1 MKIMT
6 MPLIVLFITAIS
18 SALFA
23 GEGKPQDGGDEPD
36 CEYLPVIYSL

>member
-6 MPLIVLFITAIS
+6 MPLIALFITALS
-18 SALFA
+18 SRLYA
-23 GEGKPQDGGDEPD
+23 GEGKSQGGGDEPD

>member
-6 MPLIVLFITAIS
+6 MPLIALFITALS
-18 SALFA
+18 GTLYA
-23 GEGKPQDGGDEPD
+23 GEGKSQGGGDEPD